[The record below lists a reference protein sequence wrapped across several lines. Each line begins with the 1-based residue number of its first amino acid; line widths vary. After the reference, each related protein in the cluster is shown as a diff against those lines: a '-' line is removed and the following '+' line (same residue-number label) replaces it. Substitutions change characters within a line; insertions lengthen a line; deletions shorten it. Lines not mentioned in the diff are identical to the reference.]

1 MAKIKLTAE
10 QKKVLADKMREAKNY
25 SDADR
30 EVFMART
37 IGDVYDVE
45 LPIPEV
51 VDSLANFQRAGVGEH
66 LYYLAPETDTKS
78 VRTISANCNLTE
90 TKVTP
95 SSRTEVSWTDLVSD
109 KIYVCLHDWIQGDHD
124 VLTFNADMIQE
135 AMDRQEIYT
144 TLALVGAG
152 ATSES
157 NTYTLRSGETKFVF
171 PDLVDMARSVAKY
184 GRNLVLVTGGNV
196 TTDIQLLNYD
206 ADKNQAVSIFD
217 VVDKHIPIEELSV
230 TIDGSATDVLSA
242 DVAYLVAVSDA
253 KKNRPLLVARRQT
266 SELAAS
272 FDTEMAPASKER
284 IVISTGNEINIG
296 SNSKLAKGFI
306 GYEEY
311 SATSLNDKCYASFT
325 RS

>member
-10 QKKVLADKMREAKNY
+10 QKEVLTAKMQEAKSM
-25 SDADR
+25 SDSER
-30 EVFMART
+30 EMFFAKT

-51 VDSLANFQRAGVGEH
+51 IDAIARFERVGIGEH
-66 LYYLAPETDTKS
+66 LYYMAPETKTKS

-90 TKVTP
+90 TKVSP
-95 SSRTEVSWTDLVSD
+95 STRTEVSWTDLVSD
-109 KIYVCLHDWIQGDHD
+109 KIYVCIHDWVKGDHD

-135 AMDRQEIYT
+135 AMDRQEIYSV
-144 TLALVGAG
+144 LQLVDAG
-152 ATSES
+152 AVSES
-157 NTYTLRSGETKFVF
+157 NAFTLRSGETKFVY
-171 PDLVDMARSVAKY
+171 PDLVDMARAVAPY
-184 GRNLVLVTGGNV
+184 GRNLVLISGGNI
-196 TTDIQLLNYD
+196 TTDIMLLNYD
-206 ADKNQAVSIFD
+206 ADKNQAVSIYD
-217 VVDKHIPIEELSV
+217 VVDKHIPIEALQV
-230 TIDGSATDVLSA
+230 TINGSAVTVVNA
-242 DVAYLVAVSDA
+242 NVAYLVAVSDA
-253 KKNRPLLVARRQT
+253 KKNRPLLVGRRQT
-266 SELAAS
+266 AELAAS

-311 SATSLNDKCYASFT
+311 SATALNDKCFAKFT